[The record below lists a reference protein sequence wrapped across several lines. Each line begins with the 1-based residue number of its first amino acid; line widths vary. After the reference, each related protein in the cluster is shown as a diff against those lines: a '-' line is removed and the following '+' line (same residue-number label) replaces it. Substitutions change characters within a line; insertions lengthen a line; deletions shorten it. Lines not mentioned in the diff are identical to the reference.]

1 MDRRKERKGERNGM
15 KEEGERQERKTE
27 ERKEGWERGR
37 VGGEEGGAR
46 EEKGGEGRKRKER
59 KDCPVVLALV
69 PHHIPQTSSKA
80 SAPHVSTAHKEP
92 PSPHTSQAT

>member
-1 MDRRKERKGERNGM
+1 M

-27 ERKEGWERGR
+27 ERKEGRERGR
-37 VGGEEGGAR
+37 VGGGGR
-46 EEKGGEGRKRKER
+46 RSKRGERKSKRGGRKRKER
-59 KDCPVVLALV
+59 KDCPVVHALV

-92 PSPHTSQAT
+92 PSPHPSLAT